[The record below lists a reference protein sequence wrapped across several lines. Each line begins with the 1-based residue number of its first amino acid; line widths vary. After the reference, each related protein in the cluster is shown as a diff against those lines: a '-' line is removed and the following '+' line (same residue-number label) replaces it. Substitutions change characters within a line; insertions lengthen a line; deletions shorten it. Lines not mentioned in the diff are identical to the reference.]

1 VEPLDLNV
9 DKLALDLEQ
18 LYRDR
23 YVGLR
28 DALATVTGS
37 HESARD
43 ALQEGFARALA
54 ARASYRGDGP
64 LVAWVWRIAY
74 RAALETRRRDGGY
87 VDEDQLV
94 EPRLVH
100 PERDTELANALRE
113 LSPRR
118 RLILFLRYYADCS
131 HAEIASI
138 CGISEGTV
146 SATLAKAKEALRLSL
161 RKEALA

>member
-1 VEPLDLNV
+1 VEPLDQNV
-9 DKLALDLEQ
+9 DKLALELEQ

-54 ARASYRGDGP
+54 ARSSYRGEGP
-64 LVAWVWRIAY
+64 LVAWVWRISY
-74 RAALETRRRDGGY
+74 RAALESRRHEFRY
-87 VDEDQLV
+87 LEEEQLV

-100 PERDTELANALRE
+100 PDRDAELATALRD

-131 HAEIASI
+131 HTEIASI

-146 SATLAKAKEALRLSL
+146 SATLAKAKEALRISL
-161 RKEALA
+161 KKEALA

>member
-1 VEPLDLNV
+1 MDS
-9 DKLALDLEQ
+9 LALDLEQ

-64 LVAWVWRIAY
+64 LIAWVWRISY
-74 RAALETRRRDGGY
+74 RAALETRRRDGYLSG
-87 VDEDQLV
+87 EEQLE

-146 SATLAKAKEALRLSL
+146 SATLAKAKDALRVAL
-161 RKEALA
+161 RKEAMA

>member
-1 VEPLDLNV
+1 M
-9 DKLALDLEQ
+9 DKLAIDLEQ
-18 LYRDR
+18 LYRER

-54 ARASYRGDGP
+54 ARATYRGDGP
-64 LVAWVWRIAY
+64 LVAWVWRISY
-74 RAALETRRRDGGY
+74 RAALEARRRDTHL
-87 VDEDQLV
+87 EEEQLV

-100 PERDTELANALRE
+100 PERDTELATALRE

-131 HAEIASI
+131 HTEIASI

-146 SATLAKAKEALRLSL
+146 SATLAKAKEALRASL

>member
-1 VEPLDLNV
+1 MDA
-9 DKLALDLEQ
+9 LALDLEQ
-18 LYRDR
+18 LYRER

-54 ARASYRGDGP
+54 ARASYRGEGP
-64 LVAWVWRIAY
+64 LVAWVWRISY
-74 RAALETRRRDGGY
+74 RAALEVRRRECSFSG
-87 VDEDQLV
+87 EDQLV

-100 PERDTELANALRE
+100 PDRDPELSNALRD

-131 HAEIASI
+131 HAEIAAI

-146 SATLAKAKEALRLSL
+146 SATLAKAKEALRAAL